1 MEPNELPSLMHVRA
15 FVRVADHGSVSKA
28 SVALFRAQSVVTRA
42 ISELEERLD
51 VHLFERHANGMRLT
65 DFGERL
71 LPRARRVL
79 AELDTV
85 PKLLN
90 GGDRQA
96 VEPLYL
102 FQARRLQVFVK
113 LCETHHMQTVASL
126 LGLSQPAVSSTLK
139 VLENGCGKTLFER
152 TPKGLQPTRAS
163 HDILFPIRRALNELR
178 HLDTD
183 ITAIRGALQ
192 GVVHIG
198 ALPLGRTR
206 ILPEAIV
213 RLMDEHPGIQVITN
227 ESPFDLLATELRAG
241 DVDFIFGALRSVT
254 YASDLLGES
263 LLTEEMVVLAR
274 RDHPLCKNTGL
285 QDELARARWVLPRA
299 GSPARQMLDDCF
311 TDFGIAVPRPV
322 VESGDLAIIRGL
334 LLRSNML
341 AAVSAHQ
348 LEQEIA
354 SGELCILPLE
364 LKQTTRAIGLTYR
377 NGCLHSPVAQALMD
391 MIRQVIREQAG
402 SQASQTVAV
411 RQPINE

>member
-1 MEPNELPSLMHVRA
+1 METTELPSLMHVRA

-28 SVALFRAQSVVTRA
+28 SVALFRAQSVVTRS
-42 ISELEERLD
+42 ISEFEERLG
-51 VHLFERHANGMRLT
+51 VTLFERHANGMRLT

-79 AELDTV
+79 AELETV
-85 PKLLN
+85 PKLLAD
-90 GGDRQA
+90 GDKTA

-139 VLENGCGKTLFER
+139 VLENGCGHSLFER
-152 TPKGLQPTRAS
+152 TPRGLQPTRAS
-163 HDILFPIRRALNELR
+163 HDILFAIRRALNELR
-178 HLDTD
+178 HIETD
-183 ITAIRGALQ
+183 ITAIRGALR
-192 GVVHIG
+192 GIVHVG

-213 RLMDEHPGIQVITN
+213 SLVEEHPGIQVITN

-241 DVDFIFGALRSVT
+241 DVDFIFGALRSAA
-254 YASDLLGES
+254 YASDLIGES

-274 RDHPLCKNTGL
+274 RDHPLYGKNNL
-285 QDELARARWVLPRA
+285 QDHLDDARWVLPRA

-311 TDFGIAVPRPV
+311 ADFGIAAPRPV
-322 VESGDLAIIRGL
+322 VESADMAIIRGL
-334 LLRSNML
+334 LLRSDML

-364 LKQTTRAIGLTYR
+364 LKQTARAIGLTYR
-377 NGCLHSPVAQALMD
+377 SGCLHSPVAQALME
-391 MIRQVIREQAG
+391 MIRRVIQAQADDGVKAG
-402 SQASQTVAV
+402 STDS
-411 RQPINE
+411 